1 MNAFTRKRITK
12 AAFGIAASGALIFSL
27 AACSSNSGTATDTS
41 STSTSASAEPS
52 AEATPLATIA
62 DLSNGVDTQVTVDAS
77 FVEALT
83 SLGLTPGVVGTAT
96 FTDGTFSFPI
106 TGGHVDYYG
115 PDSSV
120 RPYVQGEIDHDG
132 SGLSLTAGD
141 TVVQLTDFR
150 IDPGESKLFGTVT
163 ANGEVVAEDAYLF
176 NLWGGTL
183 KPLGRRRRRRAR
195 GHDGARQPRR
205 RRAAEPDLRH
215 RRRPGRDARRR
226 REDHRRDGVAPRAV
240 APSGAARLHA

>member
-1 MNAFTRKRITK
+1 MRTPTRSSLGRGVLGVVAT
-12 AAFGIAASGALIFSL
+12 GALAFSL
-27 AACSSNSGTATDTS
+27 AACA
-41 STSTSASAEPS
+41 STSDSESNNTAPTHPVNQTREPGPGESLLPAAS
-52 AEATPLATIA
+52 IA
-62 DLSNGVDTQVTVDAS
+62 DLSNGVDTQVAVDSS
-77 FVEALT
+77 FVAALT

-141 TVVQLTDFR
+141 TVVELTDFR
-150 IDPGESKLFGTVT
+150 IDPGESKLYGTVT
-163 ANGEVVAEDAYLF
+163 ANGEVAAEDAYLF

-183 KPLGRRRRRRAR
+183 KPIQMEGTNAVLEGTTV
-195 GHDGARQPRR
+195 HISPD
-205 RRAAEPDLRH
+205 AASLLNQTFKT
-215 RRRPGRDARRR
+215 DAVQD
-226 REDHRRDGVAPRAV
+226 EMLVGVAKIT
-240 APSGAARLHA
+240 AATE

>member
-41 STSTSASAEPS
+41 STSSSSAEPS
-52 AEATPLATIA
+52 AASTPAASIA
-62 DLSNGVDTQVTVDAS
+62 DLSNGVDTQVAVDQSFVDAI
-77 FVEALT
+77 T

-106 TGGHVDYYG
+106 TGGNVDYYG
-115 PDSSV
+115 PDSDV

-132 SGLSLTAGD
+132 SGLSLTSADG
-141 TVVQLTDFR
+141 TVVELTDFR
-150 IDPGESKLFGTVT
+150 IDPGESKLYGTVT
-163 ANGEVVAEDAYLF
+163 ANGAVAAEDAYLF

-183 KPLGRRRRRRAR
+183 KPIQMEGSNAVLEGTTV
-195 GHDGARQPRR
+195 HISPD
-205 RRAAEPDLRH
+205 AAALLNQTFKT
-215 RRRPGRDARRR
+215 DAVQD
-226 REDHRRDGVAPRAV
+226 EMLVGVAKIT
-240 APSGAARLHA
+240 AATE